1 MDFVLAKLVSP
12 ICGWFPRLPFGRDLK
27 KESKYLSVPR
37 ESYEGLISKQKKK
50 NTVNKNLDRIS
61 SSV

>member
-50 NTVNKNLDRIS
+50 KTP
-61 SSV
+61 